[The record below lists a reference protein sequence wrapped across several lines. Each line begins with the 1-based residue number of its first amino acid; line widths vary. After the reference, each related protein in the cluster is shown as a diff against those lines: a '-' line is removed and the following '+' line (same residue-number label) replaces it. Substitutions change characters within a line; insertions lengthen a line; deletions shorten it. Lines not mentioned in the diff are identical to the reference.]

1 MWLEVQ
7 NNSPYSTATSIASMR
22 AFILLPTTA
31 SGKSEYS
38 KQNFVTAS
46 SNNF

>member
-1 MWLEVQ
+1 MWLEIQ

-22 AFILLPTTA
+22 AFILLPTTV
-31 SGKSEYS
+31 SGMSEYS
-38 KQNFVTAS
+38 KQNFDTAT